1 MDIRQLHY
9 FLVLCEEMNYTR
21 AAQRLFLSRQA
32 LRQSI
37 SALEAELCG
46 PLFLSAH
53 HKLTLTDRGMS
64 LQRHATPVVEQFQQM
79 QAALRAEIQSAQP
92 VHIGISVAL
101 VPDYLPGLE
110 TQLDKFRQQY
120 PHVEMRFRLLDN
132 DAVADA
138 VEQGELDAGL
148 VIDLGCAAPVL
159 ARTTLRADPAC
170 LLVPRGHPFWDRES
184 IPLADLR
191 GQRVLLPSLRQDL
204 FSPLWDACAREGFAP
219 NAEIGPSF
227 YQAYYLVQEQ
237 LCTCLTRY
245 EPGARRE
252 LDRVRD
258 VLLEDLPPLC
268 VSMVQRRDH
277 NSAYLDLLRGYLME
291 VIGGAASLPPRRGR
305 PAKPFYNFP
314 VLSSA
319 APKAAP
325 QHPAP
330 GTQLPFAGGNNFRE
344 LGGYEADE
352 GKHVKW
358 GQIYRG
364 IPTGLLTGAADRKL
378 LDSLGL
384 RLILDL
390 RSESEAAEQPDYV
403 PDGARLVRICGL
415 CHPDGSEISFS
426 PGDIEKLLKSKKD
439 EEHNLADAMYEQMLF
454 RNKAYKELFRALEAG
469 ETPILFHCSGGKDRT
484 GVAAM
489 LILLALGASDET
501 ICQDFVRTNVCRRPE
516 LEKIWAAHAEEIEAH
531 PEQKQFYQG
540 IAGVHPESAPFVLDT
555 IRKKY
560 GTTDAYL
567 EAEYGLTP
575 YAKISDP
582 DRFMMMNY
590 YKSGDRDIYFVVNS
604 SIERSMQTRLEFPA
618 EVAAKQA
625 WVWDAETGVRHML
638 DVQDGTLEL
647 CLTPAEAKFIVFEKD
662 RGGQMLPAPAPRSA
676 NPIALNG
683 IWDVRATHHVDKS
696 TREFSLTD
704 LVDLHSLPFPWL
716 QSFAGTIEYTRT
728 VDVEDPAAYHTLD
741 AGLTHNGIT
750 ELFVNGEPAG
760 VRWYGARTFDVA
772 GKLRKG
778 TNVLTIRVTTVLTNY
793 AKARAA
799 DTPTA
804 ARWEWAQRLNKELG
818 LRGPVTLY

>member
-9 FLVLCEEMNYTR
+9 FLVLCDEMNYSR

-64 LQRHATPVVEQFQQM
+64 LQRHAAPVVEQFQQM
-79 QAALRAEIQSAQP
+79 QASLRAEIQSAQP
-92 VHIGISVAL
+92 VRIGISVSL

-120 PHVEMRFRLLDN
+120 PHVEMRFRMMDN
-132 DAVADA
+132 DAVADD

-170 LLVPRGHPFWDRES
+170 LLVPRGHAFWDKES
-184 IPLADLR
+184 IPLTELR

-204 FSPLWDACAREGFAP
+204 FSPLWSACARAGFAP

-268 VSMVQRRDH
+268 VSLVQRRDH
-277 NSAYLDLLRGYLME
+277 SSAYIDLLRGYLME
-291 VIGGAASLPPRRGR
+291 MLGGSASLPPRRGR

-319 APKAAP
+319 AAKAAP
-325 QHPAP
+325 AHPVP
-330 GTQLPFAGGNNFRE
+330 GTQLDFAGGTNFRE

-358 GQIYRG
+358 GQIWRG
-364 IPTGLLTGAADRKL
+364 IPTCKLTGEADRAKL
-378 LDSLGL
+378 DALGL

-390 RSESEAAEQPDYV
+390 RSVEEAKKEPDYV
-403 PDGARLVRICGL
+403 PDGARLVQICGL
-415 CHPDGSEISFS
+415 CAEDGHEIAFA
-426 PGDIEKLLKSKKD
+426 PGDIDRLMASAPEGYD
-439 EEHNLADAMYEQMLF
+439 VPRVMYRRMLTG
-454 RNKAYKELFRALEAG
+454 NKAFKELFRALEAG
-469 ETPILFHCSGGKDRT
+469 ETPILFHCSAGKDRT

-501 ICQDFVRTNVCRRPE
+501 ICADYAQTNVCRR
-516 LEKIWAAHAEEIEAH
+516 AEIEAVMQEH
-531 PEQKQFYQG
+531 ADEIAADPSCRNHYYRM
-540 IAGVHPESAPFVLDT
+540 AGVEPELAPFVLDT
-555 IRKKY
+555 IRSQF
-560 GTTDAYL
+560 GSAENYL

-575 YAKISDP
+575 A
-582 DRFMMMNY
+582 
-590 YKSGDRDIYFVVNS
+590 
-604 SIERSMQTRLEFPA
+604 RLM
-618 EVAAKQA
+618 
-625 WVWDAETGVRHML
+625 RLRRMY
-638 DVQDGTLEL
+638 LE
-647 CLTPAEAKFIVFEKD
+647 
-662 RGGQMLPAPAPRSA
+662 
-676 NPIALNG
+676 
-683 IWDVRATHHVDKS
+683 
-696 TREFSLTD
+696 
-704 LVDLHSLPFPWL
+704 
-716 QSFAGTIEYTRT
+716 
-728 VDVEDPAAYHTLD
+728 
-741 AGLTHNGIT
+741 
-750 ELFVNGEPAG
+750 
-760 VRWYGARTFDVA
+760 
-772 GKLRKG
+772 
-778 TNVLTIRVTTVLTNY
+778 
-793 AKARAA
+793 
-799 DTPTA
+799 
-804 ARWEWAQRLNKELG
+804 
-818 LRGPVTLY
+818 

>member
-1 MDIRQLHY
+1 MAIRQLHS
-9 FLVLCEEMNYTR
+9 FLVLCDEMNYSR

-64 LQRHATPVVEQFQQM
+64 LQRHAAPVVEQFQQM
-79 QAALRAEIQSAQP
+79 QASLRAEIQSAQP
-92 VHIGISVAL
+92 VRIGISVSL

-120 PHVEMRFRLLDN
+120 PHVEMRFRMMDN
-132 DAVADA
+132 DAVADD

-170 LLVPRGHPFWDRES
+170 LLVPRGHAFWDKES
-184 IPLADLR
+184 IPLTELR

-204 FSPLWDACAREGFAP
+204 FSPLWSACARAGFAP

-268 VSMVQRRDH
+268 VSLVQRRDH
-277 NSAYLDLLRGYLME
+277 SSAYIDLLRGYLME
-291 VIGGAASLPPRRGR
+291 MLGGSASLPPRRGR

-319 APKAAP
+319 AAKAAP
-325 QHPAP
+325 AHPVP
-330 GTQLPFAGGNNFRE
+330 GTQLDFAGGTNFRE

-358 GQIYRG
+358 GQIWRG
-364 IPTGLLTGAADRKL
+364 IPTCKLTGEADRAKL
-378 LDSLGL
+378 DALGL

-390 RSESEAAEQPDYV
+390 RSVEEAKKEPDYV
-403 PDGARLVRICGL
+403 PDGARLVQICGL
-415 CHPDGSEISFS
+415 CAEDGHEIAFA
-426 PGDIEKLLKSKKD
+426 PGDIDRLMASAPEGYDVPRVL
-439 EEHNLADAMYEQMLF
+439 YRRMLTG
-454 RNKAYKELFRALEAG
+454 NKAFKELFRALEAG
-469 ETPILFHCSGGKDRT
+469 ETPILFHCSAGKDRT

-501 ICQDFVRTNVCRRPE
+501 ICADYAQTNVCRR
-516 LEKIWAAHAEEIEAH
+516 AEIEAVMQEH
-531 PEQKQFYQG
+531 ADEIAADPSCRNHYYRM
-540 IAGVHPESAPFVLDT
+540 AGVSPEAAPFVLDT
-555 IRKKY
+555 IRSQF
-560 GTTDAYL
+560 GSAENYL

-575 YAKISDP
+575 A
-582 DRFMMMNY
+582 
-590 YKSGDRDIYFVVNS
+590 
-604 SIERSMQTRLEFPA
+604 RLM
-618 EVAAKQA
+618 
-625 WVWDAETGVRHML
+625 RLRRMY
-638 DVQDGTLEL
+638 LE
-647 CLTPAEAKFIVFEKD
+647 
-662 RGGQMLPAPAPRSA
+662 
-676 NPIALNG
+676 
-683 IWDVRATHHVDKS
+683 
-696 TREFSLTD
+696 
-704 LVDLHSLPFPWL
+704 
-716 QSFAGTIEYTRT
+716 
-728 VDVEDPAAYHTLD
+728 
-741 AGLTHNGIT
+741 
-750 ELFVNGEPAG
+750 
-760 VRWYGARTFDVA
+760 
-772 GKLRKG
+772 
-778 TNVLTIRVTTVLTNY
+778 
-793 AKARAA
+793 
-799 DTPTA
+799 
-804 ARWEWAQRLNKELG
+804 
-818 LRGPVTLY
+818 

>member
-9 FLVLCEEMNYTR
+9 FLVLCDEMNYSR

-64 LQRHATPVVEQFQQM
+64 LQRHAAPVVEQFQQM
-79 QAALRAEIQSAQP
+79 QASLRAEIQSAQP
-92 VHIGISVAL
+92 VRIGISVSL

-120 PHVEMRFRLLDN
+120 PHVEMRFRMMDN
-132 DAVADA
+132 DAVADD

-170 LLVPRGHPFWDRES
+170 LLVPRGHAFWDKES
-184 IPLADLR
+184 IPLAELR

-204 FSPLWDACAREGFAP
+204 FSPLWSACARAGFAP

-268 VSMVQRRDH
+268 VSLVQRRDH
-277 NSAYLDLLRGYLME
+277 SSAYIDLLRGYLME
-291 VIGGAASLPPRRGR
+291 MLGGSASLPPRRGR

-319 APKAAP
+319 AAKAAP
-325 QHPAP
+325 AHPVP
-330 GTQLPFAGGNNFRE
+330 GTQLDFAGGTNFRE

-358 GQIYRG
+358 GQIWRG
-364 IPTGLLTGAADRKL
+364 IPTCKLTGEADRAKL
-378 LDSLGL
+378 DALGL

-390 RSESEAAEQPDYV
+390 RSVEEAKKEPDYV
-403 PDGARLVRICGL
+403 PDGARLVQICGL
-415 CHPDGSEISFS
+415 CAADGHEIAFA
-426 PGDIEKLLKSKKD
+426 PGDIDRLMASAPEGYDVPRVL
-439 EEHNLADAMYEQMLF
+439 YRRMLTG
-454 RNKAYKELFRALEAG
+454 NKAFKELFRALEAG
-469 ETPILFHCSGGKDRT
+469 ETPILFHCSAGKDRT

-501 ICQDFVRTNVCRRPE
+501 ICADYAQTNVCRR
-516 LEKIWAAHAEEIEAH
+516 AEIEAVMQEH
-531 PEQKQFYQG
+531 ADEIAADPSCRNHYYRM
-540 IAGVHPESAPFVLDT
+540 AGVSPEAAPFVLDT
-555 IRKKY
+555 IRSQF
-560 GTTDAYL
+560 GSAENYL

-575 YAKISDP
+575 A
-582 DRFMMMNY
+582 
-590 YKSGDRDIYFVVNS
+590 
-604 SIERSMQTRLEFPA
+604 RLM
-618 EVAAKQA
+618 
-625 WVWDAETGVRHML
+625 RLRRMY
-638 DVQDGTLEL
+638 LE
-647 CLTPAEAKFIVFEKD
+647 
-662 RGGQMLPAPAPRSA
+662 
-676 NPIALNG
+676 
-683 IWDVRATHHVDKS
+683 
-696 TREFSLTD
+696 
-704 LVDLHSLPFPWL
+704 
-716 QSFAGTIEYTRT
+716 
-728 VDVEDPAAYHTLD
+728 
-741 AGLTHNGIT
+741 
-750 ELFVNGEPAG
+750 
-760 VRWYGARTFDVA
+760 
-772 GKLRKG
+772 
-778 TNVLTIRVTTVLTNY
+778 
-793 AKARAA
+793 
-799 DTPTA
+799 
-804 ARWEWAQRLNKELG
+804 
-818 LRGPVTLY
+818 

>member
-9 FLVLCEEMNYTR
+9 FLVLCDEMNYSR

-64 LQRHATPVVEQFQQM
+64 LQRHAAPVVEQFQQM
-79 QAALRAEIQSAQP
+79 QASLRAEIQSAQP
-92 VHIGISVAL
+92 VRIGISVSL

-120 PHVEMRFRLLDN
+120 PHVEMRFRMMDN
-132 DAVADA
+132 DAVADD

-170 LLVPRGHPFWDRES
+170 LLVPRGHAFWDKES
-184 IPLADLR
+184 IPLTELR

-204 FSPLWDACAREGFAP
+204 FSPLWSACARAGFAP

-268 VSMVQRRDH
+268 VSLVQRRDH
-277 NSAYLDLLRGYLME
+277 TSAYIDLLRSYLME
-291 VIGGAASLPPRRGR
+291 VLGGSASLPPRRGR

-319 APKAAP
+319 AAKAAP
-325 QHPAP
+325 AHPVP
-330 GTQLPFAGGNNFRE
+330 GTQLDFAGGTNFRE

-358 GQIYRG
+358 GQIWRG
-364 IPTGLLTGAADRKL
+364 IPTCKLTGEADRAKL
-378 LDSLGL
+378 DALGL

-390 RSESEAAEQPDYV
+390 RSVEEAKKEPDYV
-403 PDGARLVRICGL
+403 PDGARLVQICGL
-415 CHPDGSEISFS
+415 CAEDGHEIAFA
-426 PGDIEKLLKSKKD
+426 PGDIDRLMASAPEGYDVPRVL
-439 EEHNLADAMYEQMLF
+439 YRRMLTG
-454 RNKAYKELFRALEAG
+454 NKAFKELFRALEAG
-469 ETPILFHCSGGKDRT
+469 ETPILFHCSAGKDRT

-501 ICQDFVRTNVCRRPE
+501 ICADYAQTNVCRR
-516 LEKIWAAHAEEIEAH
+516 AEIEAVMQEH
-531 PEQKQFYQG
+531 ADEIAADPSCRNHYYRM
-540 IAGVHPESAPFVLDT
+540 AGVSPEAAPFVLDT
-555 IRKKY
+555 IRSQF
-560 GTTDAYL
+560 GSAENYL

-575 YAKISDP
+575 A
-582 DRFMMMNY
+582 
-590 YKSGDRDIYFVVNS
+590 
-604 SIERSMQTRLEFPA
+604 RLM
-618 EVAAKQA
+618 
-625 WVWDAETGVRHML
+625 RLRRMY
-638 DVQDGTLEL
+638 LE
-647 CLTPAEAKFIVFEKD
+647 
-662 RGGQMLPAPAPRSA
+662 
-676 NPIALNG
+676 
-683 IWDVRATHHVDKS
+683 
-696 TREFSLTD
+696 
-704 LVDLHSLPFPWL
+704 
-716 QSFAGTIEYTRT
+716 
-728 VDVEDPAAYHTLD
+728 
-741 AGLTHNGIT
+741 
-750 ELFVNGEPAG
+750 
-760 VRWYGARTFDVA
+760 
-772 GKLRKG
+772 
-778 TNVLTIRVTTVLTNY
+778 
-793 AKARAA
+793 
-799 DTPTA
+799 
-804 ARWEWAQRLNKELG
+804 
-818 LRGPVTLY
+818 

>member
-21 AAQRLFLSRQA
+21 ASQRLFLSRQA

-37 SALEAELCG
+37 TALEAELCG
-46 PLFLSAH
+46 PLFVSAH
-53 HKLTLTDRGMS
+53 HKLSLTERGLS
-64 LQRHATPVVEQFQQM
+64 LQRHAAPAVEQFQQM
-79 QAALRAEIQSAQP
+79 QAALHAEIQSAQP
-92 VHIGISVAL
+92 VRIGISVSL

-110 TQLDKFRQQY
+110 TQLDRFRQQY
-120 PHVEMRFRLLDN
+120 PHIEMRFRLLEN
-132 DAVADA
+132 DAVADG

-148 VIDLGCAAPVL
+148 VMDLGTAAPVL

-170 LLVPRGHPFWDRES
+170 LLVPRGHPLWEKERV
-184 IPLADLR
+184 PLSALR

-344 LGGYEADE
+344 LGGYPADE
-352 GKHVKW
+352 GKTVRW
-358 GQIYRG
+358 GQIWRG
-364 IPTGLLTGAADRKL
+364 FPTGRLTSEADRAR
-378 LDSLGL
+378 LDALGL

-390 RSESEAAEQPDYV
+390 RSSAEAQREPDYV
-403 PDGARLVRICGL
+403 PDGARMVQICAL
-415 CHPDGSEISFS
+415 CGADGQEISFA
-426 PGDIEKLLKSKKD
+426 PGDISRMMEQESEGTSISQML
-439 EEHNLADAMYEQMLF
+439 YRQMLF
-454 RNKAYKELFRALEAG
+454 GNKAFKELFRALEAG
-469 ETPILFHCSGGKDRT
+469 ETPVLFHCSAGKDRT

-501 ICQDFVRTNVCRRPE
+501 ICADFVQTNTCRKAE
-516 LEKIWAAHAEEIEAH
+516 IEAVLAEHAEEIATD
-531 PEQKQFYQG
+531 PSSRIRFYG
-540 IAGVHPESAPFVLDT
+540 IAGVDPAAAPFVLQT
-555 IRKKY
+555 IREKC
-560 GTTDAYL
+560 GSAENYL
-567 EAEYGLTP
+567 EQEYGLTP
-575 YAKISDP
+575 A
-582 DRFMMMNY
+582 
-590 YKSGDRDIYFVVNS
+590 
-604 SIERSMQTRLEFPA
+604 RLM
-618 EVAAKQA
+618 
-625 WVWDAETGVRHML
+625 RLRRMY
-638 DVQDGTLEL
+638 LE
-647 CLTPAEAKFIVFEKD
+647 
-662 RGGQMLPAPAPRSA
+662 
-676 NPIALNG
+676 
-683 IWDVRATHHVDKS
+683 
-696 TREFSLTD
+696 
-704 LVDLHSLPFPWL
+704 
-716 QSFAGTIEYTRT
+716 
-728 VDVEDPAAYHTLD
+728 
-741 AGLTHNGIT
+741 
-750 ELFVNGEPAG
+750 
-760 VRWYGARTFDVA
+760 
-772 GKLRKG
+772 
-778 TNVLTIRVTTVLTNY
+778 
-793 AKARAA
+793 
-799 DTPTA
+799 
-804 ARWEWAQRLNKELG
+804 
-818 LRGPVTLY
+818 

>member
-9 FLVLCEEMNYTR
+9 FLVLCDEMNYSR

-64 LQRHATPVVEQFQQM
+64 LQRHAAPVVEQFQQM
-79 QAALRAEIQSAQP
+79 QASLRAEIQSAQP
-92 VHIGISVAL
+92 VRIGISVSL

-120 PHVEMRFRLLDN
+120 PHVEMRFRMMDN
-132 DAVADA
+132 DAVADD

-170 LLVPRGHPFWDRES
+170 LLVPRGHAFWDKES
-184 IPLADLR
+184 IPLAELR

-204 FSPLWDACAREGFAP
+204 FSPLWSACARAGFAP

-268 VSMVQRRDH
+268 VSLVQRRDH
-277 NSAYLDLLRGYLME
+277 SSAYIDLLRGYLME
-291 VIGGAASLPPRRGR
+291 MLGGSASLPPRRGR

-319 APKAAP
+319 AAKAAP
-325 QHPAP
+325 AHPVP
-330 GTQLPFAGGNNFRE
+330 GTQLDFAGGTNFRE

-352 GKHVKW
+352 GKHGKW
-358 GQIYRG
+358 GQIWRG
-364 IPTGLLTGAADRKL
+364 IPTCKLTGEADRAKL
-378 LDSLGL
+378 DALGL

-390 RSESEAAEQPDYV
+390 RSVEEAKKEPDYV
-403 PDGARLVRICGL
+403 PDGARLVQICGL
-415 CHPDGSEISFS
+415 CAEDGHEIAFA
-426 PGDIEKLLKSKKD
+426 PGDIDRLMASAPEGCDVPRVL
-439 EEHNLADAMYEQMLF
+439 YRRMLTG
-454 RNKAYKELFRALEAG
+454 NKAFKELFRALEAG
-469 ETPILFHCSGGKDRT
+469 ETPILFHCSAGKDRT

-501 ICQDFVRTNVCRRPE
+501 ICADYAQTNVCRR
-516 LEKIWAAHAEEIEAH
+516 AEIEAVMQEH
-531 PEQKQFYQG
+531 ADEIAADPSCRNHYYRM
-540 IAGVHPESAPFVLDT
+540 AGVSPEAAPFVLDT
-555 IRKKY
+555 IRSQF
-560 GTTDAYL
+560 GSAENYL

-575 YAKISDP
+575 A
-582 DRFMMMNY
+582 
-590 YKSGDRDIYFVVNS
+590 
-604 SIERSMQTRLEFPA
+604 RLM
-618 EVAAKQA
+618 
-625 WVWDAETGVRHML
+625 RLRRMY
-638 DVQDGTLEL
+638 LE
-647 CLTPAEAKFIVFEKD
+647 
-662 RGGQMLPAPAPRSA
+662 
-676 NPIALNG
+676 
-683 IWDVRATHHVDKS
+683 
-696 TREFSLTD
+696 
-704 LVDLHSLPFPWL
+704 
-716 QSFAGTIEYTRT
+716 
-728 VDVEDPAAYHTLD
+728 
-741 AGLTHNGIT
+741 
-750 ELFVNGEPAG
+750 
-760 VRWYGARTFDVA
+760 
-772 GKLRKG
+772 
-778 TNVLTIRVTTVLTNY
+778 
-793 AKARAA
+793 
-799 DTPTA
+799 
-804 ARWEWAQRLNKELG
+804 
-818 LRGPVTLY
+818 

>member
-9 FLVLCEEMNYTR
+9 FLVLCDEMNYSR

-64 LQRHATPVVEQFQQM
+64 LQRHAAPVVEQFQQM
-79 QAALRAEIQSAQP
+79 QASLRAEIQSAQP
-92 VHIGISVAL
+92 VRIGISVSL

-120 PHVEMRFRLLDN
+120 PHVEMRFRMMDN
-132 DAVADA
+132 DAVADD

-170 LLVPRGHPFWDRES
+170 LLVPRGHAFWDKES
-184 IPLADLR
+184 IPLAELR

-204 FSPLWDACAREGFAP
+204 FSPLWSACARAGFAP

-268 VSMVQRRDH
+268 VSLVQRRDH
-277 NSAYLDLLRGYLME
+277 SSAYIDLLRGYLME
-291 VIGGAASLPPRRGR
+291 MLGGSASLPPRRGR

-319 APKAAP
+319 AAKAAP
-325 QHPAP
+325 AHPVP
-330 GTQLPFAGGNNFRE
+330 GTQLDFAGGTNFRE

-352 GKHVKW
+352 GKHIKW
-358 GQIYRG
+358 GQIWRG
-364 IPTGLLTGAADRKL
+364 IPTCKLTGEADRAKL
-378 LDSLGL
+378 DALGL

-390 RSESEAAEQPDYV
+390 RSVEEAKKEPDYV
-403 PDGARLVRICGL
+403 PDGARLVQICGL
-415 CHPDGSEISFS
+415 CAEDGHEIAFA
-426 PGDIEKLLKSKKD
+426 PGDIDRLMASAPEGYDVPRVL
-439 EEHNLADAMYEQMLF
+439 YRRMLTG
-454 RNKAYKELFRALEAG
+454 NKAFKELFRALEAG
-469 ETPILFHCSGGKDRT
+469 ETPILFHCSAGKDRT

-501 ICQDFVRTNVCRRPE
+501 ICADYAQTNVCRR
-516 LEKIWAAHAEEIEAH
+516 AEIEAVMQEH
-531 PEQKQFYQG
+531 ADEIAADPSCRNHYYRM
-540 IAGVHPESAPFVLDT
+540 AGVSPEAAPFVLDT
-555 IRKKY
+555 IRSQF
-560 GTTDAYL
+560 GSAENYL

-575 YAKISDP
+575 A
-582 DRFMMMNY
+582 
-590 YKSGDRDIYFVVNS
+590 
-604 SIERSMQTRLEFPA
+604 RLM
-618 EVAAKQA
+618 
-625 WVWDAETGVRHML
+625 RLRRMY
-638 DVQDGTLEL
+638 LE
-647 CLTPAEAKFIVFEKD
+647 
-662 RGGQMLPAPAPRSA
+662 
-676 NPIALNG
+676 
-683 IWDVRATHHVDKS
+683 
-696 TREFSLTD
+696 
-704 LVDLHSLPFPWL
+704 
-716 QSFAGTIEYTRT
+716 
-728 VDVEDPAAYHTLD
+728 
-741 AGLTHNGIT
+741 
-750 ELFVNGEPAG
+750 
-760 VRWYGARTFDVA
+760 
-772 GKLRKG
+772 
-778 TNVLTIRVTTVLTNY
+778 
-793 AKARAA
+793 
-799 DTPTA
+799 
-804 ARWEWAQRLNKELG
+804 
-818 LRGPVTLY
+818 

>member
-9 FLVLCEEMNYTR
+9 FLVLCDEMNYSR

-37 SALEAELCG
+37 TALEAELCG

-53 HKLTLTDRGMS
+53 HKLTLTDRGIS
-64 LQRHATPVVEQFQQM
+64 LQRHAAPVVEQFQQM

-92 VHIGISVAL
+92 VRIGISVSL

-120 PHVEMRFRLLDN
+120 PHVEMRFRMMDN
-132 DAVADA
+132 DAVADE

-170 LLVPRGHPFWDRES
+170 LLVPRGHPFWEKES

-204 FSPLWDACAREGFAP
+204 FSPLWSACARAGFAP

-268 VSMVQRRDH
+268 VSLVQRRDTS
-277 NSAYLDLLRGYLME
+277 SAYIDLLRSYLME
-291 VIGGAASLPPRRGR
+291 VLGASASLPPRRGR

-319 APKAAP
+319 AAKPAP
-325 QHPAP
+325 AHPAP
-330 GTQLPFAGGNNFRE
+330 GTQLAFAGGNNFRE
-344 LGGYEADE
+344 LGGYLADE

-364 IPTGLLTGAADRKL
+364 IPTGKLTGEADRRL

-390 RSESEAAEQPDYV
+390 RSSAEAKKDPDYL
-403 PDGARLVRICGL
+403 PDGARLVQICGL
-415 CHPDGSEISFS
+415 CAEDGAEIAFA
-426 PGDIEKLLKSKKD
+426 PGDIEKLMQTA
-439 EEHNLADAMYEQMLF
+439 EEGESISQRLYRRMLTG
-454 RNKAYKELFRALEAG
+454 NKAFKELFRALEAG
-469 ETPILFHCSGGKDRT
+469 ETPILFHCSAGKDRT

-489 LILLALGASDET
+489 LILLALGASDEV
-501 ICQDFVRTNVCRRPE
+501 ICADFEQTNACRKAE
-516 LEKIWAAHAEEIEAH
+516 IDAVLAEHAAEIAAD
-531 PEQKQFYQG
+531 PACRMRYYAM
-540 IAGVHPESAPFVLDT
+540 AGVDPAAAPFVLDT
-555 IRKKY
+555 IRRKF
-560 GTTDAYL
+560 GSAENYL
-567 EAEYGLTP
+567 ETEYGLTP
-575 YAKISDP
+575 A
-582 DRFMMMNY
+582 
-590 YKSGDRDIYFVVNS
+590 
-604 SIERSMQTRLEFPA
+604 RLM
-618 EVAAKQA
+618 
-625 WVWDAETGVRHML
+625 RLRRMY
-638 DVQDGTLEL
+638 LE
-647 CLTPAEAKFIVFEKD
+647 
-662 RGGQMLPAPAPRSA
+662 
-676 NPIALNG
+676 
-683 IWDVRATHHVDKS
+683 
-696 TREFSLTD
+696 
-704 LVDLHSLPFPWL
+704 
-716 QSFAGTIEYTRT
+716 
-728 VDVEDPAAYHTLD
+728 
-741 AGLTHNGIT
+741 
-750 ELFVNGEPAG
+750 
-760 VRWYGARTFDVA
+760 
-772 GKLRKG
+772 
-778 TNVLTIRVTTVLTNY
+778 
-793 AKARAA
+793 
-799 DTPTA
+799 
-804 ARWEWAQRLNKELG
+804 
-818 LRGPVTLY
+818 

>member
-9 FLVLCEEMNYTR
+9 FLVLCDEMNYSR

-64 LQRHATPVVEQFQQM
+64 LQRHAAPVVEQFQQM
-79 QAALRAEIQSAQP
+79 QASLRAEIQSVQP
-92 VHIGISVAL
+92 VRIGISVSL

-120 PHVEMRFRLLDN
+120 PHVEMRFRMMDN
-132 DAVADA
+132 DAVADD

-170 LLVPRGHPFWDRES
+170 LLVPRGHAFWDKES
-184 IPLADLR
+184 IPLTELR

-204 FSPLWDACAREGFAP
+204 FSPLWSACARAGFAP

-268 VSMVQRRDH
+268 VSLVQRRDH
-277 NSAYLDLLRGYLME
+277 SSAYIDLLRGYLME
-291 VIGGAASLPPRRGR
+291 MLGGSASLPPRRGR

-319 APKAAP
+319 AAKAAP
-325 QHPAP
+325 AHPVP
-330 GTQLPFAGGNNFRE
+330 GTQLDFAGGTNFRE

-358 GQIYRG
+358 GQIWRG
-364 IPTGLLTGAADRKL
+364 IPTCKLTSEADRAKL
-378 LDSLGL
+378 DALGL

-390 RSESEAAEQPDYV
+390 RSVEEAKKEPDYV
-403 PDGARLVRICGL
+403 PDGARLVQICGL
-415 CHPDGSEISFS
+415 CAEDGHEIAFA
-426 PGDIEKLLKSKKD
+426 PGDIDRLMASAPEGY
-439 EEHNLADAMYEQMLF
+439 DAPRVMYRWMLTG
-454 RNKAYKELFRALEAG
+454 NKAFKELFRALEAG
-469 ETPILFHCSGGKDRT
+469 ETPILFHCSAGKDRT

-501 ICQDFVRTNVCRRPE
+501 ICADYAQTNVCRR
-516 LEKIWAAHAEEIEAH
+516 AEIEAVMQEH
-531 PEQKQFYQG
+531 ADEIAADPSCRNHYYRM
-540 IAGVHPESAPFVLDT
+540 AGVEPELAPFVLDT
-555 IRKKY
+555 IRSQF
-560 GTTDAYL
+560 GSAENYL

-575 YAKISDP
+575 A
-582 DRFMMMNY
+582 
-590 YKSGDRDIYFVVNS
+590 
-604 SIERSMQTRLEFPA
+604 RLM
-618 EVAAKQA
+618 
-625 WVWDAETGVRHML
+625 RLRRMY
-638 DVQDGTLEL
+638 LE
-647 CLTPAEAKFIVFEKD
+647 
-662 RGGQMLPAPAPRSA
+662 
-676 NPIALNG
+676 
-683 IWDVRATHHVDKS
+683 
-696 TREFSLTD
+696 
-704 LVDLHSLPFPWL
+704 
-716 QSFAGTIEYTRT
+716 
-728 VDVEDPAAYHTLD
+728 
-741 AGLTHNGIT
+741 
-750 ELFVNGEPAG
+750 
-760 VRWYGARTFDVA
+760 
-772 GKLRKG
+772 
-778 TNVLTIRVTTVLTNY
+778 
-793 AKARAA
+793 
-799 DTPTA
+799 
-804 ARWEWAQRLNKELG
+804 
-818 LRGPVTLY
+818 

>member
-204 FSPLWDACAREGFAP
+204 FSPLWSACARAGFAP

-268 VSMVQRRDH
+268 VSLVQRRDYT
-277 NSAYLDLLRGYLME
+277 SAYIDLLRSYLME
-291 VIGGAASLPPRRGR
+291 VLGGAASLPPRRGR

-314 VLSSA
+314 VLSSTAAKPA
-319 APKAAP
+319 APV
-325 QHPAP
+325 HPAP
-330 GTQLPFAGGNNFRE
+330 GTQLPFAGATNFRE
-344 LGGYEADE
+344 LGGYPADE
-352 GKHVKW
+352 GKTVRW
-358 GQIYRG
+358 GQIWRG
-364 IPTGLLTGAADRKL
+364 VCTDPADRAR
-378 LDSLGL
+378 LDALGL

-390 RSESEAAEQPDYV
+390 RSTAEAQAEPDYV
-403 PDGARLVRICGL
+403 PDGARLVQICAL
-415 CHPDGSEISFS
+415 CGDDGHEISFA
-426 PGDIEKLLKSKKD
+426 PGDIERMMHTAREGENILYR
-439 EEHNLADAMYEQMLF
+439 MYRQMLF
-454 RNKAYKELFRALEAG
+454 GNKAFKELFRALEAG
-469 ETPILFHCSGGKDRT
+469 ETPILFHCSAGKDRT

-501 ICQDFVRTNVCRRPE
+501 ICADFVQTNVCRKAE
-516 LEKIWAAHAEEIEAH
+516 IDALLAGHAEEIAAD
-531 PEQKQFYQG
+531 PSKRMRFCTQ
-540 IAGVHPESAPFVLDT
+540 AGVDPGAAPYVLQVIREACGSAEE
-555 IRKKY
+555 
-560 GTTDAYL
+560 YL
-567 EAEYGLTP
+567 AREYGLTP
-575 YAKISDP
+575 A
-582 DRFMMMNY
+582 RRM
-590 YKSGDRDIYFVVNS
+590 
-604 SIERSMQTRLEFPA
+604 RL
-618 EVAAKQA
+618 
-625 WVWDAETGVRHML
+625 RRMY
-638 DVQDGTLEL
+638 LE
-647 CLTPAEAKFIVFEKD
+647 
-662 RGGQMLPAPAPRSA
+662 
-676 NPIALNG
+676 
-683 IWDVRATHHVDKS
+683 
-696 TREFSLTD
+696 
-704 LVDLHSLPFPWL
+704 
-716 QSFAGTIEYTRT
+716 
-728 VDVEDPAAYHTLD
+728 
-741 AGLTHNGIT
+741 
-750 ELFVNGEPAG
+750 
-760 VRWYGARTFDVA
+760 
-772 GKLRKG
+772 
-778 TNVLTIRVTTVLTNY
+778 
-793 AKARAA
+793 
-799 DTPTA
+799 
-804 ARWEWAQRLNKELG
+804 
-818 LRGPVTLY
+818 

>member
-9 FLVLCEEMNYTR
+9 FLVLCDEMNYSR

-64 LQRHATPVVEQFQQM
+64 LQRHAAPVVEQFQQM
-79 QAALRAEIQSAQP
+79 QASLRAEIQSAQP
-92 VHIGISVAL
+92 VRIGISVSL

-120 PHVEMRFRLLDN
+120 PHVEMRFRMMDN
-132 DAVADA
+132 DAVADD

-170 LLVPRGHPFWDRES
+170 LLVPRGHAFWDKES
-184 IPLADLR
+184 IPLTELR

-204 FSPLWDACAREGFAP
+204 FSPLWSACARAGFAP

-268 VSMVQRRDH
+268 VSLVQRRDH
-277 NSAYLDLLRGYLME
+277 SSAYIDLLRSYLME
-291 VIGGAASLPPRRGR
+291 VLGGSASLPPRRGR

-319 APKAAP
+319 AAKAAP
-325 QHPAP
+325 AHPVP
-330 GTQLPFAGGNNFRE
+330 GTQLDFAGGTNFRE

-358 GQIYRG
+358 GQIWRG
-364 IPTGLLTGAADRKL
+364 IPTCKLTGEADRAKL
-378 LDSLGL
+378 DALGL

-390 RSESEAAEQPDYV
+390 RSVEEAKKEPDYV
-403 PDGARLVRICGL
+403 PDGARLVQICGL
-415 CHPDGSEISFS
+415 CAEDGHEIAFA
-426 PGDIEKLLKSKKD
+426 PGDIDRLMASAPEGYDVPRVL
-439 EEHNLADAMYEQMLF
+439 YRRMLTG
-454 RNKAYKELFRALEAG
+454 NKAFKELFRALEAG
-469 ETPILFHCSGGKDRT
+469 ETPILFHCSAGKDRT

-501 ICQDFVRTNVCRRPE
+501 ICADYAQTNVCRR
-516 LEKIWAAHAEEIEAH
+516 AEIEAVMQEH
-531 PEQKQFYQG
+531 ADEIAADPSCRNHYYRM
-540 IAGVHPESAPFVLDT
+540 AGVSPEAAPFVLDT
-555 IRKKY
+555 IRSQF
-560 GTTDAYL
+560 GSAENYL

-575 YAKISDP
+575 A
-582 DRFMMMNY
+582 
-590 YKSGDRDIYFVVNS
+590 
-604 SIERSMQTRLEFPA
+604 RLM
-618 EVAAKQA
+618 
-625 WVWDAETGVRHML
+625 RLRRMY
-638 DVQDGTLEL
+638 LE
-647 CLTPAEAKFIVFEKD
+647 
-662 RGGQMLPAPAPRSA
+662 
-676 NPIALNG
+676 
-683 IWDVRATHHVDKS
+683 
-696 TREFSLTD
+696 
-704 LVDLHSLPFPWL
+704 
-716 QSFAGTIEYTRT
+716 
-728 VDVEDPAAYHTLD
+728 
-741 AGLTHNGIT
+741 
-750 ELFVNGEPAG
+750 
-760 VRWYGARTFDVA
+760 
-772 GKLRKG
+772 
-778 TNVLTIRVTTVLTNY
+778 
-793 AKARAA
+793 
-799 DTPTA
+799 
-804 ARWEWAQRLNKELG
+804 
-818 LRGPVTLY
+818 

>member
-9 FLVLCEEMNYTR
+9 FLVLCDEMNYSR

-64 LQRHATPVVEQFQQM
+64 LQRHAAPVVEQFQQM
-79 QAALRAEIQSAQP
+79 QASLRAEIQSAQP
-92 VHIGISVAL
+92 VRIGISVSL

-120 PHVEMRFRLLDN
+120 PHVEMRFRMMDN
-132 DAVADA
+132 DAVADD

-170 LLVPRGHPFWDRES
+170 LLVPRGHAFWDKES
-184 IPLADLR
+184 IPLAELR

-204 FSPLWDACAREGFAP
+204 FSPLWSACARAGFAP

-268 VSMVQRRDH
+268 VSLVQRRDH
-277 NSAYLDLLRGYLME
+277 SSAYIDLLRGYLME
-291 VIGGAASLPPRRGR
+291 MLGGSASLPPRRGR

-319 APKAAP
+319 AAKAAP
-325 QHPAP
+325 AHPVP
-330 GTQLPFAGGNNFRE
+330 GTQLDFAGGTNFRE

-358 GQIYRG
+358 GQIWRG
-364 IPTGLLTGAADRKL
+364 IPTCKLTGEADRAKL
-378 LDSLGL
+378 DALGL

-390 RSESEAAEQPDYV
+390 RSTEEARREPDYV
-403 PDGARLVRICGL
+403 PDGARLVQICGL
-415 CHPDGSEISFS
+415 CAEDGHEIAFA
-426 PGDIEKLLKSKKD
+426 PGDIDRLMASAPEGYD
-439 EEHNLADAMYEQMLF
+439 VPRVMYRRMLTG
-454 RNKAYKELFRALEAG
+454 NKAFKELFRALEAG
-469 ETPILFHCSGGKDRT
+469 ETPILFHCSAGKDRT

-501 ICQDFVRTNVCRRPE
+501 ICADYAQTNVCRR
-516 LEKIWAAHAEEIEAH
+516 AEIEAVMQEH
-531 PEQKQFYQG
+531 ADEIAADPSCRNHYYRM
-540 IAGVHPESAPFVLDT
+540 AGVEPELAPFVLDT
-555 IRKKY
+555 IRSQF
-560 GTTDAYL
+560 GSAENYL
-567 EAEYGLTP
+567 EKEYGLTP
-575 YAKISDP
+575 A
-582 DRFMMMNY
+582 
-590 YKSGDRDIYFVVNS
+590 
-604 SIERSMQTRLEFPA
+604 RLM
-618 EVAAKQA
+618 
-625 WVWDAETGVRHML
+625 RLRRMY
-638 DVQDGTLEL
+638 LE
-647 CLTPAEAKFIVFEKD
+647 
-662 RGGQMLPAPAPRSA
+662 
-676 NPIALNG
+676 
-683 IWDVRATHHVDKS
+683 
-696 TREFSLTD
+696 
-704 LVDLHSLPFPWL
+704 
-716 QSFAGTIEYTRT
+716 
-728 VDVEDPAAYHTLD
+728 
-741 AGLTHNGIT
+741 
-750 ELFVNGEPAG
+750 
-760 VRWYGARTFDVA
+760 
-772 GKLRKG
+772 
-778 TNVLTIRVTTVLTNY
+778 
-793 AKARAA
+793 
-799 DTPTA
+799 
-804 ARWEWAQRLNKELG
+804 
-818 LRGPVTLY
+818 

>member
-9 FLVLCEEMNYTR
+9 FLVLCDEMNYSR

-64 LQRHATPVVEQFQQM
+64 LQRHAAPVVEQFQQM
-79 QAALRAEIQSAQP
+79 QASLRAEIQSAQP
-92 VHIGISVAL
+92 VRIGISVSL

-120 PHVEMRFRLLDN
+120 PHVEMRFRMMDN
-132 DAVADA
+132 DAVADD

-170 LLVPRGHPFWDRES
+170 LLVPRGHVFWDKES
-184 IPLADLR
+184 IPLTELR

-204 FSPLWDACAREGFAP
+204 FSPLWSACARAGFAP

-268 VSMVQRRDH
+268 VSLVQRRDH
-277 NSAYLDLLRGYLME
+277 SSAYIDLLRGYLME
-291 VIGGAASLPPRRGR
+291 MLGGSASLPPRRGR

-319 APKAAP
+319 AAKAAP
-325 QHPAP
+325 AHPVP
-330 GTQLPFAGGNNFRE
+330 GTQLDFAGGTNFRE

-358 GQIYRG
+358 GQIWRG
-364 IPTGLLTGAADRKL
+364 IPTCKLTGEADRAKL
-378 LDSLGL
+378 DALGL

-390 RSESEAAEQPDYV
+390 RSVEEAKKEPDYV
-403 PDGARLVRICGL
+403 PDGARLVQICGL
-415 CHPDGSEISFS
+415 CAEDGHEIAFA
-426 PGDIEKLLKSKKD
+426 PGDIDRLMASAPEGYDVPRVL
-439 EEHNLADAMYEQMLF
+439 YRRMLTG
-454 RNKAYKELFRALEAG
+454 NKAFKELFRALEAG
-469 ETPILFHCSGGKDRT
+469 ETPILFHCSAGKDRT

-501 ICQDFVRTNVCRRPE
+501 ICADYAQTNVCRR
-516 LEKIWAAHAEEIEAH
+516 AEIEAVMQEH
-531 PEQKQFYQG
+531 ADEIAADPSCRNHYSRM
-540 IAGVHPESAPFVLDT
+540 AGVSPEAAPFVLDT
-555 IRKKY
+555 IRSQF
-560 GTTDAYL
+560 GSAENYL

-575 YAKISDP
+575 A
-582 DRFMMMNY
+582 
-590 YKSGDRDIYFVVNS
+590 
-604 SIERSMQTRLEFPA
+604 RLM
-618 EVAAKQA
+618 
-625 WVWDAETGVRHML
+625 RLRRMY
-638 DVQDGTLEL
+638 LE
-647 CLTPAEAKFIVFEKD
+647 
-662 RGGQMLPAPAPRSA
+662 
-676 NPIALNG
+676 
-683 IWDVRATHHVDKS
+683 
-696 TREFSLTD
+696 
-704 LVDLHSLPFPWL
+704 
-716 QSFAGTIEYTRT
+716 
-728 VDVEDPAAYHTLD
+728 
-741 AGLTHNGIT
+741 
-750 ELFVNGEPAG
+750 
-760 VRWYGARTFDVA
+760 
-772 GKLRKG
+772 
-778 TNVLTIRVTTVLTNY
+778 
-793 AKARAA
+793 
-799 DTPTA
+799 
-804 ARWEWAQRLNKELG
+804 
-818 LRGPVTLY
+818 

>member
-9 FLVLCEEMNYTR
+9 FLVLCDEMNYSR

-64 LQRHATPVVEQFQQM
+64 LQRHAAPVVEQFQQM
-79 QAALRAEIQSAQP
+79 QASLRAEIQSAQP
-92 VHIGISVAL
+92 VRIGISVSL

-120 PHVEMRFRLLDN
+120 PHVEMRFRMMDN
-132 DAVADA
+132 DAVADD

-170 LLVPRGHPFWDRES
+170 LLVPRGHAFWDKES
-184 IPLADLR
+184 IPLTELR

-204 FSPLWDACAREGFAP
+204 FSPLWSACARAGFAP

-268 VSMVQRRDH
+268 VSLVQRRDH
-277 NSAYLDLLRGYLME
+277 SSAYIDLLRGYLME
-291 VIGGAASLPPRRGR
+291 MLGGSASLPPRRGR

-319 APKAAP
+319 AAKAAP
-325 QHPAP
+325 AHPVP
-330 GTQLPFAGGNNFRE
+330 GTQLDFAGGTNFRE

-358 GQIYRG
+358 GQIWRG
-364 IPTGLLTGAADRKL
+364 IPTCKLTGEADRAKL
-378 LDSLGL
+378 DALGL

-390 RSESEAAEQPDYV
+390 RSVEEAKKEPDYV
-403 PDGARLVRICGL
+403 PDGARLVQICGL
-415 CHPDGSEISFS
+415 CAEDGHEIAFA
-426 PGDIEKLLKSKKD
+426 PGDIDRLMASAPEGYDVPRVL
-439 EEHNLADAMYEQMLF
+439 YRRMLTG
-454 RNKAYKELFRALEAG
+454 NKAFKELFRALEAG
-469 ETPILFHCSGGKDRT
+469 ETPILFHCSAGKDRT

-501 ICQDFVRTNVCRRPE
+501 ICADYAQTNVCRR
-516 LEKIWAAHAEEIEAH
+516 AEIEAVMQEH
-531 PEQKQFYQG
+531 ADEIAPDPSCRNHYYRM
-540 IAGVHPESAPFVLDT
+540 AGVSPEAAPFVLDT
-555 IRKKY
+555 IRSQF
-560 GTTDAYL
+560 GSAENYL

-575 YAKISDP
+575 A
-582 DRFMMMNY
+582 
-590 YKSGDRDIYFVVNS
+590 
-604 SIERSMQTRLEFPA
+604 RLM
-618 EVAAKQA
+618 
-625 WVWDAETGVRHML
+625 RLRRMY
-638 DVQDGTLEL
+638 LE
-647 CLTPAEAKFIVFEKD
+647 
-662 RGGQMLPAPAPRSA
+662 
-676 NPIALNG
+676 
-683 IWDVRATHHVDKS
+683 
-696 TREFSLTD
+696 
-704 LVDLHSLPFPWL
+704 
-716 QSFAGTIEYTRT
+716 
-728 VDVEDPAAYHTLD
+728 
-741 AGLTHNGIT
+741 
-750 ELFVNGEPAG
+750 
-760 VRWYGARTFDVA
+760 
-772 GKLRKG
+772 
-778 TNVLTIRVTTVLTNY
+778 
-793 AKARAA
+793 
-799 DTPTA
+799 
-804 ARWEWAQRLNKELG
+804 
-818 LRGPVTLY
+818 

>member
-9 FLVLCEEMNYTR
+9 FLVLCDEMNYSR

-64 LQRHATPVVEQFQQM
+64 LQRHAAPVVEQFQQM
-79 QAALRAEIQSAQP
+79 QASLRAEIQSAQP
-92 VHIGISVAL
+92 VRIGISVSL

-120 PHVEMRFRLLDN
+120 PHVEMRFRMMDN
-132 DAVADA
+132 DAVADD

-170 LLVPRGHPFWDRES
+170 LLVPRGHAFWDKES
-184 IPLADLR
+184 IPLTELR

-204 FSPLWDACAREGFAP
+204 FSPLWSACARAGFAP

-268 VSMVQRRDH
+268 VSLVQRRDH
-277 NSAYLDLLRGYLME
+277 SSAYIDLLRGYLME
-291 VIGGAASLPPRRGR
+291 MLGGSASLPPRRGR

-319 APKAAP
+319 AAKAAP
-325 QHPAP
+325 AHPVP
-330 GTQLPFAGGNNFRE
+330 GTQLDFAGGTNFRE

-352 GKHVKW
+352 GKHIKW
-358 GQIYRG
+358 GQIWRG
-364 IPTGLLTGAADRKL
+364 IPTCKLTGEADRAKL
-378 LDSLGL
+378 DALGL

-390 RSESEAAEQPDYV
+390 RSVEEAKKEPDYV
-403 PDGARLVRICGL
+403 PDGARLVQICGL
-415 CHPDGSEISFS
+415 CAEDGHEIAFA
-426 PGDIEKLLKSKKD
+426 PGDIDRLMASAPEGYDVPRVL
-439 EEHNLADAMYEQMLF
+439 YRRMLTG
-454 RNKAYKELFRALEAG
+454 NKAFKELFRALEAG
-469 ETPILFHCSGGKDRT
+469 ETPILFHCSAGKDRT

-501 ICQDFVRTNVCRRPE
+501 ICADYAQTNVCRR
-516 LEKIWAAHAEEIEAH
+516 AEIEAVMQEH
-531 PEQKQFYQG
+531 ADEIAADPSCRNHYYRM
-540 IAGVHPESAPFVLDT
+540 AGVSPEAAPFVLDT
-555 IRKKY
+555 IRSQF
-560 GTTDAYL
+560 GSAENYL

-575 YAKISDP
+575 A
-582 DRFMMMNY
+582 
-590 YKSGDRDIYFVVNS
+590 
-604 SIERSMQTRLEFPA
+604 RLM
-618 EVAAKQA
+618 
-625 WVWDAETGVRHML
+625 RLRRMY
-638 DVQDGTLEL
+638 LE
-647 CLTPAEAKFIVFEKD
+647 
-662 RGGQMLPAPAPRSA
+662 
-676 NPIALNG
+676 
-683 IWDVRATHHVDKS
+683 
-696 TREFSLTD
+696 
-704 LVDLHSLPFPWL
+704 
-716 QSFAGTIEYTRT
+716 
-728 VDVEDPAAYHTLD
+728 
-741 AGLTHNGIT
+741 
-750 ELFVNGEPAG
+750 
-760 VRWYGARTFDVA
+760 
-772 GKLRKG
+772 
-778 TNVLTIRVTTVLTNY
+778 
-793 AKARAA
+793 
-799 DTPTA
+799 
-804 ARWEWAQRLNKELG
+804 
-818 LRGPVTLY
+818 

>member
-204 FSPLWDACAREGFAP
+204 FSPLWSACARAGFAP

-268 VSMVQRRDH
+268 VSLVQRRDYT
-277 NSAYLDLLRGYLME
+277 SAYIDLLRSYLME
-291 VIGGAASLPPRRGR
+291 VLGGAASLPPRRGR

-314 VLSSA
+314 VLSSTAAKPA
-319 APKAAP
+319 APV
-325 QHPAP
+325 HPAP
-330 GTQLPFAGGNNFRE
+330 GTQLPFAGATNFRE
-344 LGGYEADE
+344 LGGYPADE
-352 GKHVKW
+352 GKTVRW
-358 GQIYRG
+358 GQIWRG
-364 IPTGLLTGAADRKL
+364 VCTARLTDPADR
-378 LDSLGL
+378 
-384 RLILDL
+384 
-390 RSESEAAEQPDYV
+390 
-403 PDGARLVRICGL
+403 ARL
-415 CHPDGSEISFS
+415 D
-426 PGDIEKLLKSKKD
+426 
-439 EEHNLADAMYEQMLF
+439 
-454 RNKAYKELFRALEAG
+454 AG
-469 ETPILFHCSGGKDRT
+469 ETPILFHCSAGKDRT

-501 ICQDFVRTNVCRRPE
+501 ICADFVQTNVCRKAE
-516 LEKIWAAHAEEIEAH
+516 IDALLAGHAEEIAAD
-531 PEQKQFYQG
+531 PSKRMRFCTQ
-540 IAGVHPESAPFVLDT
+540 AGVDPGAAPYVLQVIREACGSAEE
-555 IRKKY
+555 
-560 GTTDAYL
+560 YL
-567 EAEYGLTP
+567 AREYGLTP
-575 YAKISDP
+575 A
-582 DRFMMMNY
+582 RRM
-590 YKSGDRDIYFVVNS
+590 
-604 SIERSMQTRLEFPA
+604 RL
-618 EVAAKQA
+618 
-625 WVWDAETGVRHML
+625 RRMY
-638 DVQDGTLEL
+638 LE
-647 CLTPAEAKFIVFEKD
+647 
-662 RGGQMLPAPAPRSA
+662 
-676 NPIALNG
+676 
-683 IWDVRATHHVDKS
+683 
-696 TREFSLTD
+696 
-704 LVDLHSLPFPWL
+704 
-716 QSFAGTIEYTRT
+716 
-728 VDVEDPAAYHTLD
+728 
-741 AGLTHNGIT
+741 
-750 ELFVNGEPAG
+750 
-760 VRWYGARTFDVA
+760 
-772 GKLRKG
+772 
-778 TNVLTIRVTTVLTNY
+778 
-793 AKARAA
+793 
-799 DTPTA
+799 
-804 ARWEWAQRLNKELG
+804 
-818 LRGPVTLY
+818 

>member
-9 FLVLCEEMNYTR
+9 FLVLCDEMNYSR

-37 SALEAELCG
+37 TALEAELCG

-53 HKLTLTDRGMS
+53 HKLTLTDRGIS
-64 LQRHATPVVEQFQQM
+64 LQRHAAPVVEQFQQM

-92 VHIGISVAL
+92 VRIGISVSL

-120 PHVEMRFRLLDN
+120 PHVEMRFRMMDN
-132 DAVADA
+132 DAVADE

-170 LLVPRGHPFWDRES
+170 LLVPRGHPFWEKES

-204 FSPLWDACAREGFAP
+204 FSPLWSACARAGFAP

-268 VSMVQRRDH
+268 VSLVQRRDTS
-277 NSAYLDLLRGYLME
+277 SAYIDLLRSYLME
-291 VIGGAASLPPRRGR
+291 VLGASASLPPRRGR

-319 APKAAP
+319 AAKPAP
-325 QHPAP
+325 AHPAP
-330 GTQLPFAGGNNFRE
+330 GTQLAFAGGNNFRE
-344 LGGYEADE
+344 LGGYLADE

-364 IPTGLLTGAADRKL
+364 IPTGKLTGEADRRL

-390 RSESEAAEQPDYV
+390 RSSGEAKKEPDYV
-403 PDGARLVRICGL
+403 PDGARLVQICGL
-415 CHPDGSEISFS
+415 CAEDGAEIAFA
-426 PGDIEKLLKSKKD
+426 PGDIEKLMQTA
-439 EEHNLADAMYEQMLF
+439 EEGESISQRLYRRMLTG
-454 RNKAYKELFRALEAG
+454 NKAFKELFRALEAG
-469 ETPILFHCSGGKDRT
+469 ETPILFHCSAGKDRT

-489 LILLALGASDET
+489 LILLALGASDEV
-501 ICQDFVRTNVCRRPE
+501 ICADFEQTNACCKAEIDAVLAEHAAEIAADPACRMRYY
-516 LEKIWAAHAEEIEAH
+516 AM
-531 PEQKQFYQG
+531 
-540 IAGVHPESAPFVLDT
+540 AGVDPAAAPFVLDT
-555 IRKKY
+555 IRRKF
-560 GTTDAYL
+560 GSAENYL
-567 EAEYGLTP
+567 ETEYGLTP
-575 YAKISDP
+575 A
-582 DRFMMMNY
+582 
-590 YKSGDRDIYFVVNS
+590 
-604 SIERSMQTRLEFPA
+604 RLM
-618 EVAAKQA
+618 
-625 WVWDAETGVRHML
+625 RLRRMY
-638 DVQDGTLEL
+638 LE
-647 CLTPAEAKFIVFEKD
+647 
-662 RGGQMLPAPAPRSA
+662 
-676 NPIALNG
+676 
-683 IWDVRATHHVDKS
+683 
-696 TREFSLTD
+696 
-704 LVDLHSLPFPWL
+704 
-716 QSFAGTIEYTRT
+716 
-728 VDVEDPAAYHTLD
+728 
-741 AGLTHNGIT
+741 
-750 ELFVNGEPAG
+750 
-760 VRWYGARTFDVA
+760 
-772 GKLRKG
+772 
-778 TNVLTIRVTTVLTNY
+778 
-793 AKARAA
+793 
-799 DTPTA
+799 
-804 ARWEWAQRLNKELG
+804 
-818 LRGPVTLY
+818 